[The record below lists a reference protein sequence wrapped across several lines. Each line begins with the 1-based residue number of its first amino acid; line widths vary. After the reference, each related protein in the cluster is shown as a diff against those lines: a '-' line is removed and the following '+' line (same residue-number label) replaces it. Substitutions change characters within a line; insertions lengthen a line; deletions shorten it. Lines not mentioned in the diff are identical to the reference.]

1 MKTLYLDGARQTE
14 VMLDGP
20 ALRVRTLGRADGLY
34 PLGRVSRVV
43 VFGYAEWRTNALLAC
58 ADRGIPV
65 TFVGPGGQ
73 PRAWLVPVLPRP
85 MPLAQ
90 RIQELLNRPDWTSLY
105 QDWRRHTE
113 RKVIL
118 RLLGELRIRVS
129 DLRPHRVAEELL
141 NRLALGGRTEASA
154 LLRFWE
160 GLLAARAAALLSKAG
175 LEGAQ
180 FGALDHY
187 WSLAADLV
195 RLAGW
200 NHYLWLAG
208 WRQPNGQDAPDPN
221 SPEFRRAA
229 TEYFEQRVIDVDR
242 TLRGLL
248 NQFSAWLGNLL

>member
-34 PLGRVSRVV
+34 PLARVSRVV

-65 TFVGPGGQ
+65 TFVGSGGQ
-73 PRAWLVPVLPRP
+73 PRAWLVPVSPRP
-85 MPLAQ
+85 MPLGD
-90 RIQELLNRPDWTSLY
+90 RLRELLDRSDWQSLY

-118 RLLGELRIRVS
+118 RVLGALRIRVS
-129 DLRPHRVAEELL
+129 DLRSPRVADELL
-141 NRLALGGRTEASA
+141 NRLAPTRRPAALA
-154 LLRFWE
+154 LLRLWD
-160 GLLAARAAALLSKAG
+160 GLLASRAAALLSKAG
-175 LEGAQ
+175 LDGAQ
-180 FGALDHY
+180 LGARHDR
-187 WSLAADLV
+187 WSFAADLV

-200 NHYLWLAG
+200 NHYLWLTRRCESAE
-208 WRQPNGQDAPDPN
+208 QDLPDPDT
-221 SPEFRRAA
+221 PEFRRAA
-229 TEYFEQRVIDVDR
+229 TEFFEQRAVDVDR